1 MCRTHGKSGRHGLSL
16 PSPARLHSIF
26 SGNFPVTV
34 SGKNDQRPR
43 GEKQREGVRGMEGES
58 GKWQGQRGVWK
69 IDFSSKLT
77 GLQNDKH
84 CALLR
89 SIQRHAKLPSRR
101 RTGYCIFAH
110 TLAHTGTHTQA
121 HTGTHIALIHRH
133 NLSMK
138 NVTLKQSAASSGS
151 SICGTFEQFGT
162 QCHTATRVCGMRQA
176 QACSQLCGLPCCQ
189 SFYTF
194 WLHCAHIFT
203 CKTKLQSSACQRAN
217 PAPRC
222 EPPLP
227 LCPPIWAAKCPVLC
241 AACRSRWLA

>member
-1 MCRTHGKSGRHGLSL
+1 MLSPSLSLPLSLLTLLCLQTRLNMCRTHGKSGRHGLSL

-43 GEKQREGVRGMEGES
+43 GEKQREERGREGGS
-58 GKWQGQRGVWK
+58 GKCQGQRGVWK

-110 TLAHTGTHTQA
+110 TLAHTGTHTYKHSNTHWHTYNT
-121 HTGTHIALIHRH
+121 HTGT
-133 NLSMK
+133 
-138 NVTLKQSAASSGS
+138 QSLNEK
-151 SICGTFEQFGT
+151 CYF
-162 QCHTATRVCGMRQA
+162 
-176 QACSQLCGLPCCQ
+176 
-189 SFYTF
+189 
-194 WLHCAHIFT
+194 
-203 CKTKLQSSACQRAN
+203 K
-217 PAPRC
+217 
-222 EPPLP
+222 
-227 LCPPIWAAKCPVLC
+227 AKCSLVWQQHL
-241 AACRSRWLA
+241 RHI

>member
-16 PSPARLHSIF
+16 PSPAQPDCIQYFPAIF
-26 SGNFPVTV
+26 QSQSQAKTINAQGERSRERKEESG
-34 SGKNDQRPR
+34 
-43 GEKQREGVRGMEGES
+43 REGEY
-58 GKWQGQRGVWK
+58 QGQRGVWK

-110 TLAHTGTHTQA
+110 TLAHTDTHTQA

-162 QCHTATRVCGMRQA
+162 QCHTATYASVA
-176 QACSQLCGLPCCQ
+176 
-189 SFYTF
+189 
-194 WLHCAHIFT
+194 
-203 CKTKLQSSACQRAN
+203 
-217 PAPRC
+217 
-222 EPPLP
+222 
-227 LCPPIWAAKCPVLC
+227 
-241 AACRSRWLA
+241 